1 MLGARIA
8 ALRRRAGMSQAELAK
23 RLKVSAS
30 AIGMY
35 EQGRR
40 QPAADTLV
48 ALGGVF
54 GVSVDYLLTG
64 RSTESENQMVDAL
77 VNQAVET
84 AQAAL
89 NHRTGAKLSQKELA
103 ALIAVMLMEP

>member
-8 ALRRRAGMSQAELAK
+8 ALRRRMGMSQAELAGMV
-23 RLKVSAS
+23 KVSAS

-48 ALGGVF
+48 ALGRVF
-54 GVSVDYLLTG
+54 GVTVDYLLTG
-64 RSTESENQMVDAL
+64 QVTEPEHQTVDTL
-77 VNQAVET
+77 VSHAMET

-89 NHRTGAKLSQKELA
+89 NRRSGEKLSQKELA